1 MDTIEIQRIAEVED
15 ESWWYRERRAAVAR
29 ELRRIGTPGRAVD
42 IGAAGGG
49 NTRVLAA
56 HGWDAVAVDG
66 SPAAVRLA
74 RARGVEAYE
83 GDAAYLPLP
92 SGHFDFAMALDVL
105 EHVEDDRAAAAEM
118 ARVLRPG
125 GTALVSV
132 ACDLSLWSAHD
143 VVLGRVR
150 RYSRRALA
158 EVIEGRASWSTGCG
172 AGTCCCARSSAGGGT
187 ARPAG
192 AWSVS
197 IPPSTRACAR
207 SRPSN
212 ATFRSSSSPASP
224 SSRGPTVPSERRSQ
238 PSAVSVRRGGR
249 RRPSPGRRASRPTG
263 PG

>member
-158 EVIEGRASWSTGCG
+158 EVIEGAGLLVDRMWSWNVLLRPFVRWRRHRA
-172 AGTCCCARSSAGGGT
+172 AGWGLERFHPAVNAGLRAVATLERHLPVKQLPGVTLFARAH
-187 ARPAG
+187 RP
-192 AWSVS
+192 V
-197 IPPSTRACAR
+197 
-207 SRPSN
+207 
-212 ATFRSSSSPASP
+212 
-224 SSRGPTVPSERRSQ
+224 
-238 PSAVSVRRGGR
+238 
-249 RRPSPGRRASRPTG
+249 
-263 PG
+263 